1 MLRADTRYCGFGNRE
16 YPAPPSSYGASDRRD
31 VHCGGREAFSRLAR
45 RREVSHLARLGLVL
59 RIRAAFADC
68 VLPSGALL
76 LIECLVLRGL
86 EEGRPALLRT
96 VGYQPRRSEAGR
108 ATLYVC
114 AYANGVL
121 THLCRTPSVAASFS
135 FGRGGEVPPLVT
147 RRSQQPPRST
157 QDPPACGRG
166 ALLARGHGPV
176 AWRHGTSR
184 PATMWRTRRQSA
196 RLQWARRHVG
206 SCVSSPGAWL
216 HGSADPV
223 GYCLV
228 TY

>member
-1 MLRADTRYCGFGNRE
+1 MGVPSRA
-16 YPAPPSSYGASDRRD
+16 PSSYGASDLRD

-96 VGYQPRRSEAGR
+96 AGYQPRRSEAGR

-114 AYANGVL
+114 VCQRGADTSSAAPLAWLPHFLLAGAARSLPHHSAESAATSLHPRSPGV
-121 THLCRTPSVAASFS
+121 RA
-135 FGRGGEVPPLVT
+135 
-147 RRSQQPPRST
+147 RRPPRPQSWPCSMAT
-157 QDPPACGRG
+157 WHQPSGDD
-166 ALLARGHGPV
+166 V
-176 AWRHGTSR
+176 AYK
-184 PATMWRTRRQSA
+184 AA
-196 RLQWARRHVG
+196 I
-206 SCVSSPGAWL
+206 C
-216 HGSADPV
+216 
-223 GYCLV
+223 
-228 TY
+228 

>member
-1 MLRADTRYCGFGNRE
+1 MGVPSR
-16 YPAPPSSYGASDRRD
+16 PPSSYSASDRRD
-31 VHCGGREAFSRLAR
+31 VHCGGRGAFSRLAR

-96 VGYQPRRSEAGR
+96 VATNRGGRRLAGR
-108 ATLYVC
+108 PFTNAYV
-114 AYANGVL
+114 NGVP
-121 THLCRTPSVAASFS
+121 THPVPHPSRGCLIF
-135 FGRGGEVPPLVT
+135 FWLGRRGPSLST

-166 ALLARGHGPV
+166 ALLAHGHGHV
-176 AWRHGTSR
+176 AWRHGTGR

-206 SCVSSPGAWL
+206 CCVSSPGAWL

-223 GYCLV
+223 GCCLI